1 MKKIVF
7 FALTA
12 LLLAGCSKRQVQ
24 LIDAAN
30 FNKEVDGKQV
40 SLYTLHNGDVTMQV
54 TNYGGRVVALWTP
67 DKRGN
72 YEDIIPLLDLSGDC
86 AVQKAE

>member
-1 MKKIVF
+1 MKRIWI
-7 FALTA
+7 FAVVA
-12 LLLAGCSKRQVQ
+12 LLMTGCGKKEVQ

-54 TNYGGRVVALWTP
+54 TNYGARVVAL
-67 DKRGN
+67 
-72 YEDIIPLLDLSGDC
+72 
-86 AVQKAE
+86 